1 MLLSETFS
9 FLASQWRWCGGDC
22 CCLNP
27 SRIERANE
35 DCTVILWLWRN
46 KASRFRKSSV
56 RHRKFWQSATIG
68 VGGSF
73 PGVDA
78 GVGLSAHFTFH
89 WWSTQ
94 HAARMMLLS
103 DKLMSCCA
111 ADTNGCFDLRR
122 RAFALDGRVSAE
134 WSRCPGSI
142 ARRYRDSMAP
152 LRRSS
157 ADWMPAGMGRL
168 SAGLGRRHP
177 VTIRKASLMAGS
189 IRWVWALR
197 HQTGEQYSAVECT
210 KARVA
215 VHNVVAP
222 APQSEPASRLK
233 SASAISANAC
243 EQCQINN
250 SSKCSNCYG
259 PRAFGGRAVHCLQ
272 CVLCYMQGWMLEFRC
287 PRQILRKGT
296 LYFTHAIQKLYSL
309 KAS

>member
-111 ADTNGCFDLRR
+111 AGTNGCLDLRR
-122 RAFALDGRVSAE
+122 CAFALDGRVSTV
-134 WSRCPGSI
+134 WSRCPGSM
-142 ARRYRDSMAP
+142 ARRSRYSVAS

-157 ADWMPAGMGRL
+157 AGWMPARIGRL
-168 SAGLGRRHP
+168 SPGVRRRHSHDSQA
-177 VTIRKASLMAGS
+177 TISTDCWLLQSCWQPNFIHVMSRSRSWKFSKVGVLVGHFIS
-189 IRWVWALR
+189 D
-197 HQTGEQYSAVECT
+197 SATLGWEC
-210 KARVA
+210 RN
-215 VHNVVAP
+215 HWQLFSNAP
-222 APQSEPASRLK
+222 
-233 SASAISANAC
+233 
-243 EQCQINN
+243 
-250 SSKCSNCYG
+250 
-259 PRAFGGRAVHCLQ
+259 
-272 CVLCYMQGWMLEFRC
+272 
-287 PRQILRKGT
+287 
-296 LYFTHAIQKLYSL
+296 
-309 KAS
+309 